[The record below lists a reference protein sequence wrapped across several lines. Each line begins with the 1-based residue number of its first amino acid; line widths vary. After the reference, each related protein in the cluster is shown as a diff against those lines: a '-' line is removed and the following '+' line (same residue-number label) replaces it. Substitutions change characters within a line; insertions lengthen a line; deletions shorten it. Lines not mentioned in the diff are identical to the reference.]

1 MNVFL
6 SINKSTASSD
16 IDLKATLDE
25 MEKQKKA
32 ISKYD
37 SERAQYKA
45 RIKELQ
51 EEIALT
57 QSRELKGSDDEDS
70 PDQLSEIDRAQ
81 ELMGTISMKNKH
93 INGLLNEIKVCD
105 WLSSRL
111 VYF

>member
-1 MNVFL
+1 MEFFSFL
-6 SINKSTASSD
+6 KINLASSD
-16 IDLKATLDE
+16 IDLKDTLDE
-25 MEKQKKA
+25 MEKQRKA
-32 ISKYD
+32 IGKFD
-37 SERAQYKA
+37 SERVQYKA

-93 INGLLNEIKVCD
+93 INGLLNEIKVCPS
-105 WLSSRL
+105 LFHFL
-111 VYF
+111 